1 MYSETDKHLPPG
13 WHKHTD
19 AEGVAYYTN
28 DTTGETQWTP
38 PKGSAEEALTR
49 SRVVTRQEE
58 SPWSEN
64 YDSATSKSCECPP
77 LCTCRRAHNSPCP
90 NDPTRVAR
98 PPLPHLNS
106 LLASADYFNK
116 VTGVTTW
123 VRPPDFV

>member
-1 MYSETDKHLPPG
+1 MPDQRKAVSVYSETDKHLPPG

-90 NDPTRVAR
+90 NDPTR
-98 PPLPHLNS
+98 PS
-106 LLASADYFNK
+106 LISIHCWRAQITS
-116 VTGVTTW
+116 T
-123 VRPPDFV
+123 R